1 MVIDRPECEREYG
14 ELRCEKPIIDY
25 FRSDRFFVG
34 CEGNAQALSYV
45 IDRIGLRGCV
55 FASDFPHEIAMED
68 ALYEI
73 KEKMIGKDI
82 KDKHKAMILGESV
95 MRFYK
100 L

>member
-45 IDRIGLRGCV
+45 IDRTVRMGACSRRIFRTKSRWKTHCMRLR
-55 FASDFPHEIAMED
+55 
-68 ALYEI
+68 
-73 KEKMIGKDI
+73 KK
-82 KDKHKAMILGESV
+82 
-95 MRFYK
+95 
-100 L
+100 